1 LLILALGLLILS
13 PNILWNAAHGY
24 PTLAHTEANANWG
37 RAKFNLSNA
46 AAFVAGQFGVFGP
59 LMLAGWLGA
68 LWHLRRSTRSDTA
81 AILAAFCAPVLL
93 LIVIQ
98 SFISDANANWAAP
111 AYVAAVPVAVAILLA
126 WWRSRLLWLS
136 LAIGAAAMLALW
148 VAQVSP
154 AVADRAGF
162 GNALKRQE
170 GWRELGAAVAAQSQT
185 ASYDAVAA
193 ANRSLLA
200 ELLYY
205 ARPRSIPIKA
215 WDRSAVPHD
224 HFQMTM
230 PLRAGTQH
238 VLLAGMP
245 DDTSAMLGSFDSQHL
260 LRRIAIP
267 LGQHRQR
274 VVTLYDA
281 HFYRGPQ
288 DEGSP
293 Q

>member
-1 LLILALGLLILS
+1 MM
-13 PNILWNAAHGY
+13 
-24 PTLAHTEANANWG
+24 
-37 RAKFNLSNA
+37 
-46 AAFVAGQFGVFGP
+46 V
-59 LMLAGWLGA
+59 GWLGA
-68 LWHLRRSTRSDTA
+68 LWHLRRSTRSDKA
-81 AILAAFCAPVLL
+81 AILAAFSAPILL

-111 AYVAAVPVAVAILLA
+111 AYVAAVPLAVAALLE
-126 WWRSRLLWLS
+126 WWRSRLLWAS

-154 AVADRAGF
+154 SLADRAGF

-185 ASYDAVAA
+185 ASYDAIAA
-193 ANRSLLA
+193 ANRSVIA

-205 ARPRSIPIKA
+205 ARPRSIPMKA

-224 HFQMTM
+224 HFQMKM
-230 PLRAGTQH
+230 PLPAGTQR
-238 VLLAGMP
+238 VLLVGMP
-245 DDTSAMLGSFDSQHL
+245 DDTSAMLASFDSQHR

-267 LGQHRQR
+267 LGRHRQR
-274 VVTLYDA
+274 VVALYDA

-288 DEGSP
+288 DERRP
-293 Q
+293 E